1 MRRSKRPSTS
11 CRRPLVD
18 QEPAFL
24 TDRPFCQHVRVD
36 ETSGVATVRGFYAAI
51 GERPYEETVSPFLD
65 GQVVWHVAGSNP
77 FAGTFQ
83 GIPAVLDAMRNFRS
97 ASKGSLRLDTRTL
110 LGDDRHVVAIH
121 EATARVG
128 EYEYAAHEVDVFH
141 VSRGRI
147 TQFWSFSEDQAATD
161 RLWTLGARTSRG
173 D

>member
-1 MRRSKRPSTS
+1 M
-11 CRRPLVD
+11 
-18 QEPAFL
+18 
-24 TDRPFCQHVRVD
+24 RVD

-65 GQVVWHVAGSNP
+65 EQVVWHVAGSNP
-77 FAGTFQ
+77 FAGTFH
-83 GIPAVLDAMRNFRS
+83 GIRAVLDVMRNFGS
-97 ASKGSLRLDTRTL
+97 ASKGSLKLDTRTL

-147 TQFWSFSEDQAATD
+147 TQFWSLSEDQAATD